1 MAIIIGKLIPLV
13 IPRIWL
19 MCLLSIT
26 YHWNDW
32 QLQYSNN
39 QFIIIFLKRAQYIFN
54 YYSFEKYP
62 RFWVGKTTRI
72 IHHNQPLLTKFG
84 KNFVILNQWR
94 QKLCHIEPMT
104 SKWRQKCSP
113 VTVIEPLTWGR
124 GCVIFG
130 EQKYK
135 EWNGDNFSA
144 IWFLIEQFKCQGNA
158 RTDWEPGKGFW
169 AQDQHFYSPWFLH
182 KPTKS
187 HLLSP
192 EGRTWRPREDPV
204 RMIVITV
211 TRFSNLIGY
220 HQVPF

>member
-94 QKLCHIEPMT
+94 QNDVRSAARWRLLNRWPGDEVVLFLV
-104 SKWRQKCSP
+104 SKNTKSEMA
-113 VTVIEPLTWGR
+113 T
-124 GCVIFG
+124 IFLPSDS
-130 EQKYK
+130 
-135 EWNGDNFSA
+135 WLNN
-144 IWFLIEQFKCQGNA
+144 LNA
-158 RTDWEPGKGFW
+158 RAMQGLTESLER
-169 AQDQHFYSPWFLH
+169 ASEH
-182 KPTKS
+182 KISIFTHRDSSTNQPRAICS
-187 HLLSP
+187 HQR
-192 EGRTWRPREDPV
+192 EGREDPEK
-204 RMIVITV
+204 I
-211 TRFSNLIGY
+211 L
-220 HQVPF
+220 